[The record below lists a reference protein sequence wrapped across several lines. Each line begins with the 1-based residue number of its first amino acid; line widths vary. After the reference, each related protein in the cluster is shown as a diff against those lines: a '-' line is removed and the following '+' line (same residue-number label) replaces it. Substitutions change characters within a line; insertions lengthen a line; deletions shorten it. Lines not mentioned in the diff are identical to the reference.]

1 MYTSLYCQIRSL
13 VADFY
18 DFKNF
23 WGLPWVSQIKILYLT
38 LLSDSFL
45 GGGFTCDLK
54 IYRGLRPQ
62 RVLHTF
68 LYCQIPSL
76 VDDFFTI
83 LKILWDSPERVC
95 TFLYCQIHSL
105 LADLLAI

>member
-1 MYTSLYCQIRSL
+1 MSDSFPG
-13 VADFY
+13 DFY

-23 WGLPWVSQIKILYLT
+23 WGLRPHKSESNFLEKNFLGVSEIKSLYLT

-76 VDDFFTI
+76 VDDFLRF
-83 LKILWDSPERVC
+83 
-95 TFLYCQIHSL
+95 
-105 LADLLAI
+105 